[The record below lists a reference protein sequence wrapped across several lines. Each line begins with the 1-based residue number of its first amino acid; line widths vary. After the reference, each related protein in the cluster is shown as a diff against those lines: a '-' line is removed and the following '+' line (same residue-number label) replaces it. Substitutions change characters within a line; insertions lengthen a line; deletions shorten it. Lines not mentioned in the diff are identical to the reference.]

1 MEKSS
6 ILRWLYVHL
15 FHTVDILTS
24 IRKRIAD
31 IADGTAKVVLEHLI
45 VDIYIYKCVSLNK
58 CLRYST
64 TKRELG
70 EKVQCGLFSRHSFKS
85 IIALGNLCHANR
97 SCMKSGFSK
106 RKFPVILNFALHEM
120 SKRFIST
127 CM

>member
-70 EKVQCGLFSRHSFKS
+70 EKVQCGLLS
-85 IIALGNLCHANR
+85 
-97 SCMKSGFSK
+97 
-106 RKFPVILNFALHEM
+106 
-120 SKRFIST
+120 
-127 CM
+127 